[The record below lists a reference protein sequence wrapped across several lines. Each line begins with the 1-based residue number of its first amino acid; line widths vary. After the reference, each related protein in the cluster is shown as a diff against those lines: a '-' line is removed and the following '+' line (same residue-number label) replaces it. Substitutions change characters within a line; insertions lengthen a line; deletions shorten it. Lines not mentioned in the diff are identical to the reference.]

1 MNHIYRLLW
10 NEAVNAWVAVSEITK
25 ARGRRSRSAHRLAR
39 ALGLTVLTLSL
50 SLARGPAY
58 ANPEGGLVAAGS
70 ATITSSPGLLTVNQ
84 TTDKAIINWRGF
96 SIGSD
101 EHTRFVQPAPSSV
114 TLNRVTGADPSE
126 ILGRLTANGNLFLV
140 NPNGVV
146 FGTNARIDVNSLMAT
161 THDIRNEDFLA
172 GHYRFTIQGK
182 PEAMI
187 VNQGTITAAEA
198 GLVALVAPAVRNDGV
213 IAAHLG
219 KVALAAGTGFTLDLY
234 GDRLVELEVEP
245 LTLKALTL
253 DGKSVAAVIEN
264 AGRIEAG
271 TVFLTAN
278 TAREVVDNVINM
290 SGIVIAR
297 NARQEG
303 GAIILEGSDGN
314 VTVSGTLDASAAPA
328 AVGPADGGE
337 ILVFGDSLTLESTAR
352 LLANAA
358 ETGGDGG
365 FIETSGRT
373 VTIRDLAHVSTTA
386 PNGRIGTWLIDPNDF
401 TIAASGGNMTGAA
414 VSAALAANDFEIQT
428 TTMGT
433 AEGNGDIFV
442 NDAVA
447 WSANNLTLTA
457 ERNIEINAVMDAT
470 GTAGLLMNTGGSG
483 AVNVAFNPDGNFAG
497 KVNLAG
503 TTSLTI
509 NGNNYTVINS
519 IAELQ
524 DMRNNLAGRYALG
537 SDIDAS
543 ATATWNEG
551 YGFIPVVAWELG
563 GDIGI
568 PMIPFTG
575 AFDGLGHIITNLY
588 INFPD
593 TEYVGLFGAATG
605 SDIRNAGLV
614 HIDITGKNIVGGLAG
629 SADGHINNSYVS
641 GTVNGSF
648 AVGGLVGGI
657 EGTISNSYAD
667 VNVTG
672 GAYLGGLAG
681 LAENTTIRNSY
692 ANGSVTGSSTFVGGL
707 VGYSQVSMIT
717 NSYATSS
724 VSGGFESY
732 QVGGLTGFNSGNISN
747 SYATGAVI
755 GGWLLGGDGLAVG
768 NLVGYN
774 AAGGTIANSYW
785 RDTGSGIGVNDGTVT
800 DSQALTTT
808 QMKQMESFSGWDI
821 SATGGSDAVWRIYEG
836 DTSPLLRSFLTPLTV
851 TAGND
856 ARLYDGG
863 TYSGGNG
870 VSFSPSDYND
880 NKVLGTLSYGGNSQG
895 AINAGSYAIIPSGF
909 YSSQYGYDI
918 SYANGQLTI
927 SPATLTV
934 SAANAGKNYGQA
946 AAFAGTEFTATG
958 LQNGET
964 IGSVTLASD
973 GAAATAGVSGSPYDI
988 TVSDAT
994 GGTFSAGNYN
1004 ISYVNGQLTISPA
1017 TLVITAD
1024 NQGREYGEANP
1035 TFAASYS
1042 GFRLDDDDSVVSGL
1056 TLSSEATQAS
1066 NVGSYTVIAAGGTAT
1081 NYIITHNNGVLTIT
1095 PAGLTVTADDK
1106 SRKYGEANP
1115 LLTASYAGFKLTD
1128 DASVVSNLDLATP
1141 AVQSSD
1147 AGLYRITASGG
1158 TATNYILSFVDG
1170 VLTVTAMAA
1179 LPEPEPE
1186 LLANTLPDERLAS
1199 SDDYLWTVGTS
1210 GENAIMRLHVRDT
1223 QPPGEGQLSGRDL
1236 PDPESMELIDALL
1249 ALSAEEYTPEERAMF
1264 YKLLPGEYVVASLKR
1279 TGHDALAKFFSET
1292 ETGAHVNEA
1301 DLRLLLESQDG
1312 MIQGL
1317 GVPMF
1322 GIFDRMRRLAM
1333 ANLLEVALDEL
1344 RKNPDAADVLDDGNA
1359 GGETRIAIRPR
1370 FETADG
1376 LVEIDGRL
1384 ENISNLPHL
1393 KVNGLWTYVDD
1404 NGKFAARLPVP
1415 AGEQSVTLEVNDPT
1429 GSRATKRVEVRSEA
1443 DGTRNPLFTRKPEG
1457 RKIALLIAV
1466 EEYDSAI
1473 PELVTPVRDARA
1485 IGGQLEAGYGFE
1497 TRLLQNPTKME
1508 VLEAM
1513 RGLTRELSEHDSLT
1527 VFYAGHGYLVEETG
1541 RGYWLPRDAETTSP
1555 KNWISNRDVARL
1567 FHRTR
1572 AKQILMVSDSCYSG
1586 SFTRDGARVE
1596 AGGGPARDLRA
1607 VMALSSG
1614 GEQPVWDGGGEGH
1627 SVFAAKMISALK
1639 NGEAEAGVKLYRT
1652 VRTEVVK
1659 ASPQVPGYGA
1669 MISAGYDSGADYAL
1683 R

>member
-39 ALGLTVLTLSL
+39 TLGLTVLTLSL

-96 SIGSD
+96 SIGAD

-146 FGTNARIDVNSLMAT
+146 FGTNTRIDVNSLMAT

-414 VSAALAANDFEIQT
+414 VSAALAENDFEIQT

-470 GTAGLLMNTGGSG
+470 GTAGLLINTGGSG

-692 ANGSVTGSSTFVGGL
+692 ANGSVTGSLTFVGGL

-836 DTSPLLRSFLTPLTV
+836 DTSPLLRIFLTPLTV

-918 SYANGQLTI
+918 SYA
-927 SPATLTV
+927 
-934 SAANAGKNYGQA
+934 
-946 AAFAGTEFTATG
+946 
-958 LQNGET
+958 
-964 IGSVTLASD
+964 
-973 GAAATAGVSGSPYDI
+973 
-988 TVSDAT
+988 
-994 GGTFSAGNYN
+994 
-1004 ISYVNGQLTISPA
+1004 NGQLTISPA

-1115 LLTASYAGFKLTD
+1115 LLTASYSGFKLTD

-1170 VLTVTAMAA
+1170 VLTVMAMAA

-1279 TGHDALAKFFSET
+1279 TGHDALAEFFSKT

-1359 GGETRIAIRPR
+1359 GGKTRIAIRPR

-1393 KVNGLWTYVDD
+1393 KVNGLWTYVDN

-1586 SFTRDGARVE
+1586 SFTRDGAMVE

-1627 SVFAAKMISALK
+1627 SVFAAKMISALE